1 MKLKSRVFIGF
12 STAVLIITS
21 AVNVRSDQQWFGGP
35 EDVSFAEDLWQAM
48 VEAKVVGVDAVK
60 NEPYIGLHPHGAILE
75 TSIDTLTVNGVANAL
90 IAKRSYR
97 GINVSVES
105 VESDRAAFLEDIT
118 IMFKREAGYDSANQ
132 DWFWA
137 KYDADGS
144 LSETPNAVKLAGRI
158 AKGKSKGCIACHRK
172 AGGGDFLFIN

>member
-1 MKLKSRVFIGF
+1 
-12 STAVLIITS
+12 
-21 AVNVRSDQQWFGGP
+21 
-35 EDVSFAEDLWQAM
+35 M
-48 VEAKVVGVDAVK
+48 VQAKVVGVDAVK

-97 GINVSVES
+97 GINVSVEL

-158 AKGKSKGCIACHRK
+158 AKGKSKGCIACLRK

>member
-105 VESDRAAFLEDIT
+105 VESDRAAFLEDL
-118 IMFKREAGYDSANQ
+118 
-132 DWFWA
+132 
-137 KYDADGS
+137 S
-144 LSETPNAVKLAGRI
+144 LI
-158 AKGKSKGCIACHRK
+158 HI
-172 AGGGDFLFIN
+172 